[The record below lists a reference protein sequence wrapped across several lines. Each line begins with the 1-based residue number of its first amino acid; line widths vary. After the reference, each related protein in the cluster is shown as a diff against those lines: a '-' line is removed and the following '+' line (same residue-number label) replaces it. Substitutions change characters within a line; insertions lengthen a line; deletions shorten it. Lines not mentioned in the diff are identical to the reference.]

1 MNQLKIPPWL
11 RKRDAAELERE
22 RQHLEQLRWFER
34 MALAAGLKIR
44 PKTKEPQK

>member
-22 RQHLEQLRWFER
+22 RQHLERLRWYER
-34 MALAAGLKIR
+34 LAVLAGWKIR
-44 PKTKEPQK
+44 PVEKSK